1 MGILKKIGCLIATL
15 GPIGYLPAPG
25 TWGSVCALVVMYS
38 LCINLKF
45 FYLYAIVLGI
55 ASIGSICVHY
65 ALPEFV
71 DNLDPAQIVIDEFV
85 GFAGLACVIPC
96 TPNSF
101 CLGVLLFRFFDITK
115 PFGIKAV
122 EKRYEGALGIML
134 DDLLAAFYA
143 AICVWA
149 VFYIF

>member
-1 MGILKKIGCLIATL
+1 MSCYIATI

-25 TWGSVCALVVMYS
+25 TWASACALLAMYP
-38 LCINLKF
+38 LCTNLEMP
-45 FYLYAIVLGI
+45 YLYAIVLGI

-122 EKRYEGALGIML
+122 EKRYQGALGIML
-134 DDLLAAFYA
+134 DDLLAAAYA
-143 AICVWA
+143 AICVWG
-149 VFYIF
+149 VSIIFI